1 MHNRKAS
8 CPSVTS
14 LKCLCSEMSLISEI
28 CSSGRAVIED
38 EEEEKPSLERKKQE
52 GNKIFKV
59 SYPWD
64 YF

>member
-1 MHNRKAS
+1 
-8 CPSVTS
+8 
-14 LKCLCSEMSLISEI
+14 MSLISEI
-28 CSSGRAVIED
+28 FSSGRAVTED
-38 EEEEKPSLERKKQE
+38 EEEEKTSLEKKKQE

>member
-1 MHNRKAS
+1 MHNRKAR

-28 CSSGRAVIED
+28 FSSGRAVIED
-38 EEEEKPSLERKKQE
+38 KEEEKPSLERKKQE